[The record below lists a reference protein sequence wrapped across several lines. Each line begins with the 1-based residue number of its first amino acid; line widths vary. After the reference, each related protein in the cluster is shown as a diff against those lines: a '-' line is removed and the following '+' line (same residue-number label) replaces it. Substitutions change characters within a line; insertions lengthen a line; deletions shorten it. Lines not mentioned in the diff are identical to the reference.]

1 MYYIL
6 TKPNEIKNVVDA
18 LENMGFEKSRFSA
31 DEEETKAVATF
42 ITHDER
48 EYIFLN
54 EIMLSPREPYS
65 WTNKR
70 EKVNS
75 LNELVDKARKYIR
88 EVESRFL

>member
-6 TKPNEIKNVVDA
+6 TMPNEIKNVVDS
-18 LENMGFEKSRFSA
+18 LESMGFEKSRFSA
-31 DEEETKAVATF
+31 DIEETKAVATF
-42 ITHDER
+42 ITSNER

-65 WTNKR
+65 WTNQR

-75 LNELVDKARKYIR
+75 LNELVDKAGKYIK
-88 EVESRFL
+88 EAESRAL